1 MNRFVS
7 PSWASSVRGT
17 GYGFKVRRDN
27 QIAGVGGAGSGVQCG
42 LDSRMHVPWM
52 GFESEVG
59 DGGKRVSLGF

>member
-17 GYGFKVRRDN
+17 GYGFKVRRAN
-27 QIAGVGGAGSGVQCG
+27 QIAGVGGAGSGVRCG
-42 LDSRMHVPWM
+42 LDSSMPVPWM

-59 DGGKRVSLGF
+59 EGGKQVSLGF